1 MNTAI
6 QNTIAQYFLAFVEK
20 VSGKHNIPKEDLE
33 ELWRET
39 QKEKLKISPRSRA
52 KNNATKKPS
61 AYINFCKHHRK
72 QIKDESPGLTF
83 GEVSK
88 ALGAK
93 WKSLGVE
100 EKAKYVDPE
109 YVGITTTT
117 TTTAEEKKV
126 KRARK
131 NKE

>member
-6 QNTIAQYFLAFVEK
+6 QNTIAQYFLVFVEK

-39 QKEKLKISPRSRA
+39 QKEKLKISPRRRA
-52 KNNATKKPS
+52 TNSNKKPS

-72 QIKDESPGLTF
+72 LVKEETPGLAF
-83 GEVSK
+83 GEVAK
-88 ALGAK
+88 ALGAR
-93 WKSLGVE
+93 WKALS
-100 EKAKYVDPE
+100 
-109 YVGITTTT
+109 
-117 TTTAEEKKV
+117 AEEKSKYNDPEHV
-126 KRARK
+126 GTANATADEKKPKRARK